1 MEIPSFFRAYDIRG
15 VVEYELTL
23 EDYLSFGKAVGTVAE
38 DFVVVGR
45 DARVHGEIC
54 EKAFVSGVLSRG
66 VDVRATGVVP
76 IGVLSYAVEKLKA
89 KIGVMVGASHNP
101 PEYNGLKFF
110 KEGGE
115 YSKELDNKI
124 RRIFIERKFKKFDWR
139 KIGSYEILDIKNDYL
154 SFVLSKV
161 DVKKKIRVAVDCM
174 NGAAGTIIKSLLEK
188 LGCEY
193 KIIHGEPSGLFPLGE
208 PEPKPSKLK
217 ELMALVSKGNFDL
230 GLAFDGDCDR
240 VVVIDDK
247 GRYTEPE
254 KTASLIVSF
263 LDTKP
268 GDTIVASVNTSS
280 IIDDVASE
288 KGLKVIRTPV
298 GHFYIIEAVKKH
310 KAVLGFERS
319 GHMTIPSLRLFDD
332 AILVAAK
339 LLEICSKLE
348 EPLSK
353 FFDKLPTYLSTEV
366 SLECPDS
373 IKFKVVEAISNEL
386 KAKFKKVDTIDGV
399 KVYTDK
405 GWFLIRASNTQPLI
419 RITVEAKNEKNLQEL
434 LNYAKSLVARAQKHY
449 MT

>member
-1 MEIPSFFRAYDIRG
+1 MNDSILFHIEQHLEC
-15 VVEYELTL
+15 VE
-23 EDYLSFGKAVGTVAE
+23 
-38 DFVVVGR
+38 R
-45 DARVHGEIC
+45 
-54 EKAFVSGVLSRG
+54 
-66 VDVRATGVVP
+66 VRADAAMFQSLGSAARIAAAAITG
-76 IGVLSYAVEKLKA
+76 GGKLLFCGNGGSA
-89 KIGVMVGASHNP
+89 ADAQHFAAEFIVRLESDRNP
-101 PEYNGLKFF
+101 LPA
-110 KEGGE
+110 
-115 YSKELDNKI
+115 I
-124 RRIFIERKFKKFDWR
+124 
-139 KIGSYEILDIKNDYL
+139 
-154 SFVLSKV
+154 
-161 DVKKKIRVAVDCM
+161 
-174 NGAAGTIIKSLLEK
+174 
-188 LGCEY
+188 
-193 KIIHGEPSGLFPLGE
+193 
-208 PEPKPSKLK
+208 
-217 ELMALVSKGNFDL
+217 ALTTD
-230 GLAFDGDCDR
+230 
-240 VVVIDDK
+240 
-247 GRYTEPE
+247 
-254 KTASLIVSF
+254 ASLITAAGNDYGF
-263 LDTKP
+263 DTIFSRSVFALGLP
-268 GDTIVASVNTSS
+268 GDVLIAISTSGNSPNVVA
-280 IIDDVASE
+280 AAEAALE